1 MEIGV
6 NLLPRPGKFSVLE
19 KSLRDLC
26 PTHARIDLDR
36 SYIERRAGVYDLAA
50 LAEVDKIVN
59 LCMELN
65 IVFVMTVAYTPLWDN
80 PMGKNY
86 PPNNI
91 FFWQLF
97 IQTVID
103 RYHPEFI
110 AIWNEPNLTQFYNGT
125 REDFITKIWK
135 PAVSVIHD
143 PIRQTTLVGPDLSH
157 QGNWDD
163 WLTDNR
169 IMDDVDIVSHHCY
182 GSAFKVRHRLSSW
195 LPCWLYKSF
204 KCIKKKYFN
213 DKPVWFTEIGFK
225 SNDGE
230 RDQKKNW
237 EKILNR
243 NWENI
248 IFIFELYDDKNIVE
262 EWGIYDAAGNP
273 KLAAQLIKQYMV

>member
-36 SYIERRAGVYDLAA
+36 SYIERRAGIYDFT
-50 LAEVDKIVN
+50 EVDKIVD
-59 LCMELN
+59 LCRKMK
-65 IVFVMTVAYTPLWDN
+65 ITFVLTVAYTPTWDN
-80 PMGKNY
+80 PHGKNY
-86 PPNNI
+86 PPTNI
-91 FFWQLF
+91 FSWQLF
-97 IQTVID
+97 IQNVID

-110 AIWNEPNLTQFYNGT
+110 SIWNEPNLTQFYNGT
-125 REDFITKIWK
+125 REDFIDKIWK
-135 PAVSVIHD
+135 PAVSVVHD
-143 PIRQTTLVGPDLSH
+143 AFRRTTLVGPDLSH
-157 QGNWDD
+157 NGNWDD

-248 IFIFELYDDKNIVE
+248 IFIFELYDDKNIAE

-273 KLAAQLIKQYMV
+273 KLAAQLIKQYMI